1 MKTLHKRCAGLDVH
15 KAEVVA
21 CLRLI
26 SKRKVERAVCRFP
39 TTTQGFITLLGGA
52 AAWPLMAR
60 GQRGERMRRIGVLMN
75 LATDDPEARAR
86 RAAFTQ
92 ALKQLGWSDGRN
104 LRIDTRWVTAN
115 NVRRHAAELVALGP
129 DAMLSTGSATVGPLL
144 EVTRTV
150 PIVFAQ
156 VPDPVGAGFVDSLS
170 RPAGN
175 ATGFTGFEFGIS
187 VKWLELLK
195 EIAPSV
201 TRVAVIR
208 DPFLTSGTGQFA
220 AIQSAAPALRVDL
233 RPVGVRDPGEIER
246 GLAAFAREPNGGL
259 IVTASGPAMFHRNL
273 IITLAARHRLPA
285 VYWLRTMVA
294 DGGLASYGPDN
305 NDLYRRVAGYV
316 DRILRGE
323 KPADLPVQSPT
334 KYELAIN
341 LKTAKALGLTMPPS
355 LLTRADEVIE

>member
-1 MKTLHKRCAGLDVH
+1 MKRR
-15 KAEVVA
+15 E
-21 CLRLI
+21 
-26 SKRKVERAVCRFP
+26 
-39 TTTQGFITLLGGA
+39 FITLLGGA
-52 AAWPLMAR
+52 ATWPLAAR
-60 GQRGERMRRIGVLMN
+60 AQQPERVRRIGVLMY
-75 LATDDPEARAR
+75 LAADDAEGQTRL
-86 RAAFTQ
+86 AAFTQ

-104 LRIDTRWVTAN
+104 LRIDTRWATADD
-115 NVRRHAAELVALGP
+115 VRRQAAELVALGP
-129 DAMLSTGSATVGPLL
+129 DVMLSTGSATVGPLL

-220 AIQSAAPALRVDL
+220 AIQSAAPAFRVDL

-246 GLAAFAREPNGGL
+246 GLAAFGREPNGGL
-259 IVTASGPAMFHRNL
+259 IVTASGRAMFHRNL
-273 IITLAARHRLPA
+273 IITLAARHKLPA

-305 NDLYRRVAGYV
+305 NDLYRKVAGYV